1 MRGLLRVLVR
11 ATASHAMLGGMEQV
25 VARLA
30 SAPETVLQG
39 DTHLLAQQ
47 QDLHRATVSLVTL
60 GDLALQQERR
70 VNALEI
76 AQSVATL
83 SVPQQPALPKETVS
97 LATLAGLAM
106 VEAKILRAAAIAPRE
121 NILKLRLLRA
131 PRLLIALIAWR
142 VSTST

>member
-1 MRGLLRVLVR
+1 
-11 ATASHAMLGGMEQV
+11 MEQV

-30 SAPETVLQG
+30 SAPETVLRG

-47 QDLHRATVSLVTL
+47 QDLHRATVSRVTL

-70 VNALEI
+70 VNALVI

-97 LATLAGLAM
+97 PVTLAGSAM
-106 VEAKILRAAAIAPRE
+106 VEAKILRAAAIAPRA

-131 PRLLIALIAWR
+131 PRLLIALIVWR
-142 VSTST
+142 ASTST